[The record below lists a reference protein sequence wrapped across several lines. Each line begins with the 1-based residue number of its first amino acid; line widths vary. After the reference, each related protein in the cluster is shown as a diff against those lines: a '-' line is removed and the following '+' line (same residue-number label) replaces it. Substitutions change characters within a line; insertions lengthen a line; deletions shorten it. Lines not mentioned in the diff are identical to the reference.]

1 MDGWMDTGCIDGLM
15 CGWMDRQMDV
25 DMAVSGGCMNVQVY
39 GYMDVQTLDVW
50 MFAALRTA
58 GKYINGNTLMGWFKL
73 SSNPPTLH
81 TDPNLKMNVLIAN

>member
-1 MDGWMDTGCIDGLM
+1 
-15 CGWMDRQMDV
+15 
-25 DMAVSGGCMNVQVY
+25 
-39 GYMDVQTLDVW
+39 MDVQTLDVW